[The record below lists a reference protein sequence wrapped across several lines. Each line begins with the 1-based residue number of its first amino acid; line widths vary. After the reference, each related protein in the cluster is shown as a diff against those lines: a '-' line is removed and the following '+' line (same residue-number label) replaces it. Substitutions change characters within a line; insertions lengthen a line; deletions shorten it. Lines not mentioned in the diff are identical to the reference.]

1 MTRKDA
7 IPTRS
12 IHRAFRS
19 MITFSRVGPRKRR
32 MKFSTLIPALL
43 LITALTAIS
52 LPLSRADSGKHSF
65 DPGAWS
71 VRCWNGETRRWED
84 LGIGKMAIA
93 KGTGATRITNT
104 SGIHRHAHLVHA
116 VSGGDF
122 TFTIELRGG
131 YELGFLNAEGKDEML
146 YVELPK
152 KHGDEVAE
160 IPLDEQTFHTYEIS
174 RQGTRFTIRRDGRPV
189 PMVHFQFDYGEAFV
203 IMLAVKDGESVDVKA
218 VR

>member
-1 MTRKDA
+1 
-7 IPTRS
+7 
-12 IHRAFRS
+12 
-19 MITFSRVGPRKRR
+19 
-32 MKFSTLIPALL
+32 MKFSTLTFALL
-43 LITALTAIS
+43 LIAAFTAIS
-52 LPLSRADSGKHSF
+52 LPLSRANSGQDSF

-84 LGIGKMAIA
+84 LGIGKMTVA
-93 KGTGATRITNT
+93 KGPDATRITNA

-146 YVELPK
+146 YMELPK
-152 KHGDEVAE
+152 KGGDEVVA
-160 IPLDEQTFHTYEIS
+160 IPLDEQDFHTYELS

-189 PMVHFQFDYGEAFV
+189 PMVHFQFDYGEVFV
-203 IMLAVKDGESVDVKA
+203 IMLAVKEGESVDVRA

>member
-1 MTRKDA
+1 MKYTSLN
-7 IPTRS
+7 PTQF
-12 IHRAFRS
+12 ILAVLAF
-19 MITFSRVGPRKRR
+19 FSLSPCPGD
-32 MKFSTLIPALL
+32 
-43 LITALTAIS
+43 TA
-52 LPLSRADSGKHSF
+52 KHPF

-84 LGIGKMAIA
+84 LGIGKMTIA

-104 SGIHRHAHLVHA
+104 SGIHRHAHLVHPA
-116 VSGGDF
+116 PGGDF

-131 YELGFLNAEGKDEML
+131 YEFGFLNAEGKDEML

-152 KHGDEVAE
+152 KGGDDVVA
-160 IPLDEQTFHTYEIS
+160 IPLDEQDFHTYELS

-203 IMLAVKDGESVDVKA
+203 IMLAVKEGESVDVRA

>member
-1 MTRKDA
+1 MKILSLSLA
-7 IPTRS
+7 AS
-12 IHRAFRS
+12 AAF
-19 MITFSRVGPRKRR
+19 
-32 MKFSTLIPALL
+32 A
-43 LITALTAIS
+43 AIS
-52 LPLSRADSGKHSF
+52 LSPCRADSGKSPF
-65 DPGAWS
+65 APEAWS

-84 LGIGKMAIA
+84 LGIGRMTIA
-93 KGTGATRITNT
+93 KGPDATRITNT

-122 TFTIELRGG
+122 IFTIELRGG

-152 KHGDEVAE
+152 KGADDVAA
-160 IPLDEQTFHTYEIS
+160 IPLDEQPFHTYELS

-189 PMVHFQFDYGEAFV
+189 PMVHFQFDYGEPFV
-203 IMLAVKDGESVDVKA
+203 IMLAVKDGESIDVRE

>member
-1 MTRKDA
+1 MKYPFLN
-7 IPTRS
+7 PTQF
-12 IHRAFRS
+12 ILAVLAF
-19 MITFSRVGPRKRR
+19 FSLSPCSGD
-32 MKFSTLIPALL
+32 
-43 LITALTAIS
+43 TA
-52 LPLSRADSGKHSF
+52 KHPF
-65 DPGAWS
+65 DFRAWS
-71 VRCWNGETRRWED
+71 VRCWNGETRRWEA
-84 LGIGKMAIA
+84 LGIDRMTIA
-93 KGTGATRITNT
+93 KGPDATRITNT
-104 SGIHRHAHLVHA
+104 TGIHRHAHLVHP

-152 KHGDEVAE
+152 KGGDEVVA
-160 IPLDEQTFHTYEIS
+160 IPLEEQDFHTYELS

-203 IMLAVKDGESVDVKA
+203 IMLAVKEGESVEVRA